1 MTDKTNLKLADRLAK
16 HCSHTRMKALGRTDY
31 PDEEHYRDCDIC
43 QSAQAIRDLE
53 ADLAAAKAALR
64 EAPEAHYDRD
74 GKHYSEYF
82 VARLIDWYEDTRKL
96 L

>member
-1 MTDKTNLKLADRLAK
+1 MTDKTNL
-16 HCSHTRMKALGRTDY
+16 
-31 PDEEHYRDCDIC
+31 
-43 QSAQAIRDLE
+43 
-53 ADLAAAKAALR
+53 AALR